1 MTVMLFSFSTI
12 VKGLAT
18 LSVSCK
24 LSSFNENHR
33 IPKLKVIKCIQEAAE
48 LNGYFSKC
56 QLTIM
61 TSELDQLV

>member
-24 LSSFNENHR
+24 LSGFNKKHR
-33 IPKLKVIKCIQEAAE
+33 IPKVIKCIQEAAE
-48 LNGYFSKC
+48 LNGCFSKY
-56 QLTIM
+56 QLAIM
-61 TSELDQLV
+61 TSELGQLV